1 MRKGSRDTARMVVAA
16 DRADV
21 GVALAPRLLFIIIHL
36 YTIALGGEGPVCQGQ
51 AIRRFAGFQRGVG
64 FRP

>member
-1 MRKGSRDTARMVVAA
+1 MVVAA